1 MQGIFETKINYYS
14 TRDAPAFSSRIIKTI
29 KYGLQTISYMAA
41 KILVLRDETS
51 YYSEWIQG
59 QNKYLEIRKL
69 SLLAL

>member
-14 TRDAPAFSSRIIKTI
+14 TRNAPAFSSRIIKTI

-51 YYSEWIQG
+51 YYSE
-59 QNKYLEIRKL
+59 
-69 SLLAL
+69 